1 MFFSNYYNL
10 QSVHFE
16 LLQAVD
22 SAFQVLHLSKHLF
35 VWQRIYHNCCQWCK
49 KMWCF
54 LFDKDKAETKQT
66 EETRETK
73 MGTRHKKKVDTYSNN
88 KTWNAKPTSLPD
100 LAKSYGRRASPN
112 EEITLGTEKRQNVG
126 SQISSP
132 KPAGGGWNH
141 SETLNSPPLNSV
153 ELAKRRVK
161 TEQF

>member
-1 MFFSNYYNL
+1 MWNCTDFRHPTDEQLRHVDMFFSNYYNL

-22 SAFQVLHLSKHLF
+22 SAFQVSWYCIFLNIFLF
-35 VWQRIYHNCCQWCK
+35 DKGFIIVVVSDVRNV
-49 KMWCF
+49 MF

-73 MGTRHKKKVDTYSNN
+73 MGTRHNKKVDTYSNN

-112 EEITLGTEKRQNVG
+112 EEIILGTEKRQNVG

-132 KPAGGGWNH
+132 KPAGGG
-141 SETLNSPPLNSV
+141 
-153 ELAKRRVK
+153 
-161 TEQF
+161 